1 MFDFIKNKTI
11 FANKYRTH
19 SEAVIVSCYFN
30 PQNSPYRL
38 KAFNKFYE
46 SIKHLNHRIIECVIG
61 DATPQLEESKNIKR
75 VYTESLLW
83 HKETLLNKLIHDL
96 PENLRYVFWVDA
108 DIIFTNKDWL
118 VEGVDKLKTMNMIQ
132 PFEYCVH
139 LERDQYEPQFDLDL
153 VKSAHL
159 PNEVNKK
166 VWRSFCA
173 TRVNYRDLWQQ
184 ENYNNHGHVGFAW
197 GARRDILEY
206 APLYEKALI
215 GGADHI
221 MAHAATGQIPC
232 SCIQKSFTD
241 NIDEVNEWSRDFYNV
256 VRGKIGF
263 VKGDVYH
270 IWHGDI
276 EKRQYLKRVQ
286 DFTKSTKSIN
296 IKDSNG
302 LYVAKKEDEQYMR
315 DYFNYREV
323 REDSDDGFLTPMAM
337 GYATDSTMM
346 GAALGGNLM
355 GAMIGDMLND
365 SDDKEISHSNHQH
378 SDTTQIN
385 ESVDQSSFDTPHH
398 ENFS

>member
-1 MFDFIKNKTI
+1 
-11 FANKYRTH
+11 
-19 SEAVIVSCYFN
+19 
-30 PQNSPYRL
+30 
-38 KAFNKFYE
+38 
-46 SIKHLNHRIIECVIG
+46 
-61 DATPQLEESKNIKR
+61 
-75 VYTESLLW
+75 
-83 HKETLLNKLIHDL
+83 
-96 PENLRYVFWVDA
+96 
-108 DIIFTNKDWL
+108 
-118 VEGVDKLKTMNMIQ
+118 
-132 PFEYCVH
+132 
-139 LERDQYEPQFDLDL
+139 
-153 VKSAHL
+153 
-159 PNEVNKK
+159 
-166 VWRSFCA
+166 VWRSFGA

-241 NIDEVNEWSRDFYNV
+241 NIDEVNTWSKDFYSV
-256 VRGKIGF
+256 IRGNIGF

-296 IKDSNG
+296 TKDSNG
-302 LYVAKKEDEQYMR
+302 LYIGKQEDEKYMR

-323 REDSDDGFLTPMAM
+323 RDDSDDGFLTSMAM

-346 GAALGGNLM
+346 GTVLGGNMM

-365 SDDKEISHSNHQH
+365 SDEKSQH
-378 SDTTQIN
+378 DPAHVN
-385 ESVDQSSFDTPHH
+385 ESADQSSFDTAHH

>member
-1 MFDFIKNKTI
+1 
-11 FANKYRTH
+11 
-19 SEAVIVSCYFN
+19 
-30 PQNSPYRL
+30 
-38 KAFNKFYE
+38 
-46 SIKHLNHRIIECVIG
+46 
-61 DATPQLEESKNIKR
+61 
-75 VYTESLLW
+75 
-83 HKETLLNKLIHDL
+83 
-96 PENLRYVFWVDA
+96 
-108 DIIFTNKDWL
+108 
-118 VEGVDKLKTMNMIQ
+118 MIQ

-139 LERDQYEPQFDLDL
+139 LEKDQYKPQFDLDL
-153 VKSAHL
+153 VKTAYL
-159 PNEVNKK
+159 PNDTNKK

-221 MAHAATGQIPC
+221 MAHAATGQTPC

-296 IKDSNG
+296 TKDSNG
-302 LYVAKKEDEQYMR
+302 LYVGKKEDEQYMR

-323 REDSDDGFLTPMAM
+323 REDSDDGFLTSMAM
-337 GYATDSTMM
+337 GYVTDSTMM
-346 GAALGGNLM
+346 GTALGGNMM

-365 SDDKEISHSNHQH
+365 SDDITIGHVDHTH

-385 ESVDQSSFDTPHH
+385 ESVDQSSFDTSHN

>member
-1 MFDFIKNKTI
+1 MFDYLKNKTI
-11 FANKYRTH
+11 FANKYQTH
-19 SEAVIVSCYFN
+19 SEAVIISCYFN

-38 KAFNKFYE
+38 KAFNKFYD

-61 DATPQLEESKNIKR
+61 DSEPQLKESKYIKR
-75 VYTESLLW
+75 VYTQSLLW
-83 HKETLLNKLIHDL
+83 HKETLLNKVISEL
-96 PENLRYVFWVDA
+96 PEKFKYVFWVDA
-108 DIIFTNKDWL
+108 DILFTNKNWL
-118 VEGVDKLKTMNMIQ
+118 VEGAEELKTKNMIQ
-132 PFEYCVH
+132 PFEYCIH
-139 LERDQYEPQFDLDL
+139 LEKDQYEPDFN
-153 VKSAHL
+153 VGRPKVAYL
-159 PNEVNKK
+159 PNDVNKR

-173 TRVNYRDLWQQ
+173 TRVNYPNLWQQ

-241 NIDEVNEWSRDFYNV
+241 NIDEVNEWSKDFYSV
-256 VRGKIGF
+256 VRGNIGF

-296 IKDSNG
+296 TKDSNG
-302 LYVAKKEDEQYMR
+302 LYIGKQEDEQYMR

-323 REDSDDGFLTPMAM
+323 RDDSDDGFLTSMVA

-346 GAALGGNLM
+346 GTAIGGNMM

-365 SDDKEISHSNHQH
+365 SDEKQH
-378 SDTTQIN
+378 HDSDHVN
-385 ESVDQSSFDTPHH
+385 ESADQSSFDTAHH